1 MSPYFCLDCYISVE
15 YEIVTGARLHYY
27 HGRQLKFPCVIL
39 VINCCR

>member
-1 MSPYFCLDCYISVE
+1 MSPYFCLGCYISVE
-15 YEIVTGARLHYY
+15 YEIVTGARLRYY